1 MLNCT
6 NMNNEN
12 FDIQGHRGCRGLLPE
27 NSLEAFEK
35 ALEIGVTTLEMD
47 VVVSGENRLIVSH
60 EPYISKEICDIPDSI
75 PQNSDKLNI
84 YKMDHGQIR
93 NFDCGT
99 KFNPRFPEQK
109 KIKTYKPTLTEVIE
123 LAKSFSEKN
132 NTPPVHFNIET
143 KCIPETD
150 NIYHPEPNEFAEL
163 LIQTIKKHGLTD
175 RFTLQSFD
183 IRTLQYA
190 HENHPEVEIALLIEN
205 VKPFEENIAELGFK
219 PDIYS
224 PDFELLNAQDIENLH
239 EQNIR
244 VISWTVN
251 EKDDMINLI
260 NWGIDGIITDYP
272 NRLTEVLT
280 EIK

>member
-1 MLNCT
+1 
-6 NMNNEN
+6 MNNEN
-12 FDIQGHRGCRGLLPE
+12 FDVQGHRGCRGLLPE

-35 ALEIGVTTLEMD
+35 ALKIGVTTLEMD
-47 VVVSGENRLIVSH
+47 VVVSRDNRLIVSH

-93 NFDCGT
+93 DFDCGT

-109 KIKTYKPTLTEVIE
+109 KISTHKPTLTEVIE
-123 LAKSFSEKN
+123 LAETFSEKN

-190 HENHPEVEIALLIEN
+190 HEKYPEVEIALLIEN
-205 VKPFEENIAELGFK
+205 VKPFEENIADLGFK

-224 PDFELLNAQDIENLH
+224 PDFELLDAQDIESLH

-244 VISWTVN
+244 VIPWTVN

-260 NWGIDGIITDYP
+260 DWGIDGIITDYP

>member
-1 MLNCT
+1 
-6 NMNNEN
+6 MNNEN

-47 VVVSGENRLIVSH
+47 VVVSGDNRLIVSH

-75 PQNSDKLNI
+75 PQNSDKLKI

-93 NFDCGT
+93 DFDCGT

-123 LAKSFSEKN
+123 LAKSFNEKN

-190 HENHPEVEIALLIEN
+190 HENYPGVEIALLIEN

-224 PDFELLNAQDIENLH
+224 LDFELLNAQDIENLH

-244 VISWTVN
+244 VIPWTVN

-260 NWGIDGIITDYP
+260 DWGIDGIITDYP